1 MKIQVEVPK
10 LDIDAKLHGT
20 TRPLTIEQQGE
31 RRIVAALIDHLA
43 KSGFSPC
50 EVHSD
55 EVVKTADKKSMMEE
69 VFNLDDCWVGFKKG
83 KHTRFVYF
91 VLGNGMDMISDW
103 RFDKDD
109 IDGFNAAMEAFKA
122 EELF

>member
-1 MKIQVEVPK
+1 MNVVIPK
-10 LDIDAKLHGT
+10 LDIDAKLHGPSN
-20 TRPLTIEQQGE
+20 PLTIEQHGE
-31 RRIVAALIDHLA
+31 RRIVAALCQHLILL
-43 KSGFSPC
+43 GWLPC

-55 EVVKTADKKSMMEE
+55 EVVKTTTVKDMMEE

-103 RFDKDD
+103 RCASNDH
-109 IDGFNAAMEAFKA
+109 DGFNAAMEAFKP
-122 EELF
+122 EDCF